1 MKGLGVLTLRVMPN
15 EETMQTVAELNSVL
29 EKMGGSIRFEQDV
42 TIGRD
47 TCDFLTINF
56 DIDKANE
63 YLSRGAGRSRK
74 IATEWL
80 TVGEVRQML
89 TEDTAENVAKKLGVS
104 RSTLFRRLKTMEDE
118 FYF

>member
-1 MKGLGVLTLRVMPN
+1 MMLIKGIGLLRLEEMPN
-15 EETMQTVAELNSVL
+15 EETMQTIADLNSVL
-29 EKMGGSIRFEQDV
+29 EKMGGRIFM
-42 TIGRD
+42 D
-47 TCDFLTINF
+47 TVGNEITNVLVIDF

-74 IATEWL
+74 IAAEWL